1 MSALVRSMHPFV
13 LVGVTA
19 LVLLARPA
27 NAEAPVSAA
36 KLLDADAMRRKLG
49 LDRYFPL
56 PGITNLKI
64 AVLDHGFAGMD
75 SKRPYLPDTTVV
87 VEHYDPEF
95 VRRFDLGDPAYR
107 KSFTPANPHGRT
119 MAQIIWAMT
128 GADPRG
134 PQFYLLNANGPTLFR
149 RAVRYAIEQ
158 KVDLILFSGH
168 FEGAGNLDG
177 RGPINAI
184 VDQAIAAGIL
194 WINAAGNTG
203 GRVWNGRVRITE
215 DGWLAL
221 GTGTDPTA
229 LRFRNLLDENTITLI
244 LTWND
249 YRDEEDAGTD
259 KDLDLYV
266 EDGDGRVIGSSTLRQ
281 VSGDR
286 KPEANETRN
295 PRERL
300 VLTDLPASATR
311 DYRVRVR
318 YRAGTF
324 TTNDRIRLLLTAGRN
339 FPMTDPR
346 TGKLAEAVR
355 FLDASGW
362 GEIYPPADH
371 RRVITVGSTSRESS
385 VGPTA
390 DGRTKPDIFLDASH
404 ARFSNGDETDGS
416 SNAAAYFAGVAAVLK
431 AAQPSL
437 RAAHLLAL
445 ARHPAALNPPRP
457 SVAGPTT
464 TAKPAAKAGQSSSS
478 ATPLVVRSYNEE
490 RALRHAQDAVLER
503 RAQGITRPGV
513 WITLTRPDGTVI
525 RLPAEDT
532 LRQERV
538 YRIPYPAYGE
548 DRLRTPATPRQPTT
562 GAATA
567 SETAGERQVY
577 TWRTPTP
584 AYLGRLVN
592 PTR

>member
-1 MSALVRSMHPFV
+1 MSAIVRPMRPLLLVV
-13 LVGVTA
+13 L
-19 LVLLARPA
+19 LVLPLAA
-27 NAEAPVSAA
+27 AEAPLSAA
-36 KLLDADAMRRKLG
+36 KLIDADAMRRKLG
-49 LDRYFPL
+49 LDKYGTV
-56 PGITNLKI
+56 PGIEKLKI

-75 SKRPYLPDTTVV
+75 GKRAYLPASTVV

-95 VRRFDLGDPAYR
+95 VRRFDLGDPAFR
-107 KSFTPANPHGRT
+107 KPLTAGNAHGRS

-134 PQFYLLNANGPTLFR
+134 PQFFLLNANGPTLFR

-177 RGPINAI
+177 RGPINAV
-184 VDQAIAAGIL
+184 VDQAINAGIL

-203 GRVWNGRVRITE
+203 GRVYNGRVRITE

-221 GTGTDPTA
+221 RTGTDPTA
-229 LRFRNLLDENTITLI
+229 LRFRNLLDENTVTLT

-266 EDGDGRVIGSSTLRQ
+266 EDGDGKVLGSSTLRQ
-281 VSGDR
+281 VPGDR
-286 KPEANETRN
+286 KAEANETRN

-300 VLTDLPASATR
+300 TLTDLPASPTR
-311 DYRVRVR
+311 DYRIRVR
-318 YRAGTF
+318 YRGGRF
-324 TTNDRIRLLLTAGRN
+324 TSADRIRLLLTPGRN
-339 FPMTDPR
+339 LAMTDPR
-346 TGKLAEAVR
+346 TGKPTEALR

-362 GEIYPPADH
+362 GEVYPPADH
-371 RRVITVGSTSRESS
+371 RRVITVGSPSLESS

-390 DGRTKPDIFLDASH
+390 DGRAKPDLFLDVSR

-416 SNAAAYFAGVAAVLK
+416 SNAAAYFAGIAAVLK
-431 AAQPSL
+431 ADQPSL

-445 ARHPAALNPPRP
+445 ARHPAALNPPRALDGQP
-457 SVAGPTT
+457 ATT
-464 TAKPAAKAGQSSSS
+464 SRL
-478 ATPLVVRSYNEE
+478 TPVVRDRVVTGEPIVPRTYNEE
-490 RALRHAQDAVLER
+490 RALNHARDAVLSR
-503 RAQGITRPGV
+503 PAQGTGRSTV
-513 WITLTRPDGTVI
+513 WVTLTRPDGTVI

-532 LRQERV
+532 LRQTRV

-548 DRLRTPATPRQPTT
+548 DRLRA
-562 GAATA
+562 AATTREPVSVDA
-567 SETAGERQVY
+567 TGERGDKERQVY

-584 AYLGRLVN
+584 AYLARLVN
-592 PTR
+592 QVR